1 MTNKFLT
8 YFANNILYFACSLT
22 FFCVSTVTS
31 NAQKYVSQ
39 QQIKKI
45 VIDAGH
51 GGKDP
56 GAVGKKS
63 KEKNITLAV
72 ALKLGELVSKNF
84 SDVEVIYT
92 RKKDVF
98 VDLNERGNIANRNN
112 ADLFISI
119 HVDANKNTRAR
130 GASTWIMGLHKSQA
144 NLEVSRRENAVIT
157 MEDDYSSKYE
167 GFDPKSPESNII
179 LLLTQNSHMDES
191 IKFADLVQNELVT
204 NGPITGNRS
213 VNQAGFLVLWKPTMP
228 RILIELG
235 FISNPTEE
243 EILIKDENQ
252 TKIAQNIFSAF
263 CKYKKQYEENNT
275 VEITQNEDSIT
286 SKKDEEKNV
295 SGTKNNNDSIKEK
308 TAKNDTTANK
318 ITDEKITTKTNQTQQ
333 KTYSVQ
339 IMAITKKIST
349 TAKDF
354 KGIKN
359 VKCMK
364 VGDYYKYITGNFTD
378 LNEAK
383 KLCKSLQKDF
393 KGAFVVEIEGNRLIA
408 VR

>member
-1 MTNKFLT
+1 MGNKFFT
-8 YFANNILYFACSLT
+8 YFGNNMLYFIYSLT
-22 FFCVSTVTS
+22 FFCIFTVSAE
-31 NAQKYVSQ
+31 AQKSINH

-63 KEKNITLAV
+63 KEKDITLAV
-72 ALKLGELVSKNF
+72 ALKLGELISKNF
-84 SDVEVIYT
+84 PDVKVSYT
-92 RKKDVF
+92 RKTDVF
-98 VDLNERGNIANRNN
+98 IEVSERGNIANRNH

-119 HVDANKNTRAR
+119 HVDANKNTKAR

-144 NLEVSRRENAVIT
+144 NLEVSLRENAVIT
-157 MEDDYSSKYE
+157 MEDDYSTKYE

-179 LLLTQNSHMDES
+179 FMMTQDSQMKES
-191 IKFADLVQNELVT
+191 YKFAEIVQNEMVT
-204 NGPITGNRS
+204 QGPITGDRS
-213 VNQAGFLVLWKPTMP
+213 VRQAGFLVLWKSAMP

-235 FISNPTEE
+235 FLSNPDEE
-243 EILIKDENQ
+243 QILIKDENQ

-275 VEITQNEDSIT
+275 LDTFQTDSTEYPKVEEKDN
-286 SKKDEEKNV
+286 SKKSDSSNSIQEKNEEKATRKDDTLSNKTV
-295 SGTKNNNDSIKEK
+295 IEK
-308 TAKNDTTANK
+308 TQANL
-318 ITDEKITTKTNQTQQ
+318 Q

-339 IMAITKKIST
+339 IMAITKMIST

-354 KGIKN
+354 KGYKN
-359 VKCMK
+359 VKYMK
-364 VGDYYKYITGNFTD
+364 VGKHYKYITGSFTD

-383 KLCKSLQKDF
+383 RFCQSLQKDF
-393 KGAFVVEIEGNRLIA
+393 KGAFVVA
-408 VR
+408 VEENNLTPVR

>member
-8 YFANNILYFACSLT
+8 YFANNILYFVCLLT
-22 FFCVSTVTS
+22 FFCISTVTS

-56 GAVGKKS
+56 GAVGKKG
-63 KEKNITLAV
+63 KEKNITLSV
-72 ALKLGELVSKNF
+72 ALKLGELISKNF
-84 SDVEVIYT
+84 ADVEVIYT

-98 VDLNERGNIANRNN
+98 VDLHERGNIANRNN

-191 IKFADLVQNELVT
+191 IKLADIVQNEMVT

-252 TKIAQNIFSAF
+252 TKIAQNLFSAF

-275 VEITQNEDSIT
+275 VEISHNEDSIKA
-286 SKKDEEKNV
+286 KKDEDKKPLE
-295 SGTKNNNDSIKEK
+295 TKNENDSIKEK
-308 TAKNDTTANK
+308 TVENEIPVNKTTDNK
-318 ITDEKITTKTNQTQQ
+318 TITSTTSISQ

-339 IMAITKKIST
+339 IMAITKMIPT

-354 KGIKN
+354 KGHKNIKY
-359 VKCMK
+359 VK
-364 VGDYYKYITGNFTD
+364 VGNYYKYITGNFTD
-378 LNEAK
+378 LDEARR
-383 KLCKSLQKDF
+383 LCKSLQKDF
-393 KGAFVVEIEGNRLIA
+393 KGAFVVEMKGNNLIP